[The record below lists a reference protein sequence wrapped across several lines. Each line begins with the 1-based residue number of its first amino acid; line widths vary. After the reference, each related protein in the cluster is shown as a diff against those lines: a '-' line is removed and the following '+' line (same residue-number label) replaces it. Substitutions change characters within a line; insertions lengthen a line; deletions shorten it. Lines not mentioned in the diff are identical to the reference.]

1 MVILPAIDIRGGR
14 CVRLR
19 QGDYAQETIFNENPV
34 AVAEEFQKAGA
45 QWLHVVDLDGA
56 REGELGNL
64 DTIRAIVE
72 AVGSSV
78 AIEVGG
84 GIRTTEAAETLLGM
98 GVRRV
103 VAGTRA
109 VTDPA
114 WLAGLA
120 ARFPQRVAVGV
131 DARGGRVAVE
141 GWRREANEAAAT
153 LVDSL
158 RGLPLAAI
166 IYTDIAQD
174 GMMSGPNVEAT
185 AAVVKAAAPFPVI
198 ASGGVTTVEDIRRLK
213 DAGAAG
219 AIIGRALYEGKLT
232 LDAALA
238 AARDRHG

>member
-1 MVILPAIDIRGGR
+1 M
-14 CVRLR
+14 RLR
-19 QGDYAQETIFNENPV
+19 QGDYAQETLFNENPV

-45 QWLHVVDLDGA
+45 RWLHVVDLDGA
-56 REGELGNL
+56 REGELKNL

-72 AVGSSV
+72 AVGKSV
-78 AIEVGG
+78 AIEIGG

-98 GVRRV
+98 GASRIV
-103 VAGTRA
+103 VGTRA
-109 VTDPA
+109 VSDPA
-114 WLAGLA
+114 WLAALA

-158 RGLPLAAI
+158 CGRPLAAI

-185 AAVVKAAAPFPVI
+185 AAVVKAAAPISVI
-198 ASGGVTTVEDIRRLK
+198 ASGGVTAIADIRRLK

-232 LDAALA
+232 LKAALA
-238 AARDRHG
+238 AAREP